1 MYRVLCPACREGS
14 SASRAGPQRGGER
27 QLSLASLS
35 VRPGAPCTSVQAGSS
50 CIKKHAARRARA
62 RGGGQAAERRGR
74 SLPPHSPATMQL
86 STLLLALLPALAAAS
101 PTLDKYRALSKK
113 SGGLLSLS
121 TQQFD
126 ELTGPQRDYS
136 LTVVLT
142 ALGAQYKCQ
151 PCQCVLSPPRPA
163 MGERSLTLISPLAGS
178 SSPSTRRSPS
188 SGTAPARV
196 TTRTISSP
204 TSTLPTGPRSSS
216 ECVPPLAPPR
226 SSRAEQ
232 S

>member
-1 MYRVLCPACREGS
+1 MYGMLCPAVMEQAPAELVRSEDEEDNAVSPRFLFDPVSHAQAFKLGTVALRSMLQEEREREEEGKLPSGETLS
-14 SASRAGPQRGGER
+14 SS
-27 QLSLASLS
+27 
-35 VRPGAPCTSVQAGSS
+35 
-50 CIKKHAARRARA
+50 
-62 RGGGQAAERRGR
+62 
-74 SLPPHSPATMQL
+74 HSPATMQL